1 MINVVITVCEKEQK
15 DSLFQAL
22 FMRMIRLNGV

>member
-15 DSLFQAL
+15 DRLFQAL
-22 FMRMIRLNGV
+22 YMLIMRLNGF